1 MNTSKNISVI
11 ITNLNCKE
19 SLEKVVSA
27 FDFQQYSKENFDVII
42 VVDNWKLQIEMRM
55 LQTSRPWLQFRV
67 VENTGQAAALK
78 MGVLLAEGEIIAFLE
93 GGCFPREDWLQKI
106 NQHFVDHQHIG
117 VLGVS
122 ELLDDNIINDQGDW
136 VLRSNN
142 VAYKAKAIFEAVGIQ
157 NAFST
162 DSSIMDLYSK
172 VSKIGRVGFN
182 EEVRVWSKRKKALND
197 SESLANQALKA
208 TSPKNGFFG
217 YVKSLF
223 SAENAF
229 RDENTFVI

>member
-11 ITNLNCKE
+11 VTNLNCKK
-19 SLEKVVSA
+19 SLEKVIST
-27 FDFQQYSKENFDVII
+27 FDYQQYSSENFDVII
-42 VVDNWKLQIEMRM
+42 VANNWKLQVEMRM
-55 LQTSRPWLQFRV
+55 LQLSRPWLQFRV
-67 VENTGQAAALK
+67 VENTDQVAALK

-106 NQHFVDHQHIG
+106 NQHFLDHDHIG

-142 VAYKAKAIFEAVGIQ
+142 VAYKAKAIFDAIGVQ
-157 NAFST
+157 SAFST

-172 VSKIGRVGFN
+172 ISKVGRVGFN
-182 EEVRVWSKRKKALND
+182 EEVRVWSKRNKLTEEKEDLTNRALRI
-197 SESLANQALKA
+197 

-223 SAENAF
+223 ITESSF
-229 RDENTFVI
+229 DKNTFVI